1 MGLGEEGGQK
11 AAQEAKS
18 AGDGEAGRVLVART
32 GGSLARALE
41 GAAVWSGDSTGA
53 GAGILRRCQLM
64 VGWWIE
70 PCGGV

>member
-1 MGLGEEGGQK
+1 MGLGEEEVRK
-11 AAQEAKS
+11 SAQEAKS
-18 AGDGEAGRVLVART
+18 AGDSEAGRVLVARA
-32 GGSLARALE
+32 GGCLARALE
-41 GAAVWSGDSTGA
+41 GVAVWSDDSAGA